1 MAVLR
6 SELHNVQKIMVE
18 DIGEKKEQQLADL
31 RTNNEKLKEE
41 LVQLKSEST
50 SKLSSLT
57 QKVQEVEDEKE
68 DLKEKFYCAD
78 AQSESLKANTVISKN
93 LKKKMCNLCGKHIH
107 FSSIRVLCSM
117 KCSRGA
123 LQHLLYLMYMKTS
136 VAFVCFFFL
145 LYIFTL

>member
-1 MAVLR
+1 MDLYYKRHKNFSVKNSYFLHHRNNSDDVAVLR

-31 RTNNEKLKEE
+31 RNNNEKLKEE

-57 QKVQEVEDEKE
+57 QKVQEVEEEKE

-78 AQSESLKANTVISKN
+78 AQSESLKAHTVI
-93 LKKKMCNLCGKHIH
+93 
-107 FSSIRVLCSM
+107 
-117 KCSRGA
+117 
-123 LQHLLYLMYMKTS
+123 
-136 VAFVCFFFL
+136 
-145 LYIFTL
+145 

>member
-1 MAVLR
+1 
-6 SELHNVQKIMVE
+6 MVE

-123 LQHLLYLMYMKTS
+123 LQHLLYLM
-136 VAFVCFFFL
+136 
-145 LYIFTL
+145 

>member
-93 LKKKMCNLCGKHIH
+93 LKKKNVQFVWQTYPLFIH
-107 FSSIRVLCSM
+107 KSFVLNEM
-117 KCSRGA
+117 FKRR
-123 LQHLLYLMYMKTS
+123 TS
-136 VAFVCFFFL
+136 TFA
-145 LYIFTL
+145 IFNVHEN